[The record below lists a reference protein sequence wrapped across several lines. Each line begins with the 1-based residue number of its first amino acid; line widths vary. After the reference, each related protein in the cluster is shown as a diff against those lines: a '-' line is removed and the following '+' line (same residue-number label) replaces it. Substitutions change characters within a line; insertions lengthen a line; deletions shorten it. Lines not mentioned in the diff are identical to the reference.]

1 MKRLAALLL
10 TLSAPAA
17 WACATCSSA
26 NPTLNPMGAE
36 SLFAGR
42 LRLGT
47 TVRAWSV
54 SEGMG
59 DRTSNLR
66 ELRMDFSTLWAPLE
80 WLALTANLP
89 LQLREWTSSSL
100 SHERGFGPGELEL
113 QSRFTVLREE
123 KLNPRYVV
131 NLVAG
136 ARLPTALTLRDSTG
150 APLSHDAQLGAGNF
164 VLQPGVAWTG
174 FATPAWLLSAQVLA
188 ELPLLNAAGA
198 RNGYSV
204 STSATAQYQPRAWG
218 ALRMGAEVRVA
229 TSGVHDGSEDP
240 TGRGVGALASLDLLF
255 LPTSDWLVSAGVR
268 LPFISAYEGNVRP
281 GLIGQAS
288 VVVDL

>member
-1 MKRLAALLL
+1 MKWFAALVL
-10 TLSAPAA
+10 TLSGPAA
-17 WACATCSSA
+17 WACATCSCA

-54 SEGMG
+54 SEGVG
-59 DRTSNLR
+59 VDTSNLR
-66 ELRMDFSTLWAPLE
+66 ELRMDFSTLWAPFE

-100 SHERGFGPGELEL
+100 SRERGFGPGELEL

-123 KLNPRYVV
+123 KLHPRYVV

-136 ARLPTALTLRDSTG
+136 TRLPTALTLRDATG
-150 APLSHDAQLGAGNF
+150 TALHHDAQLGPGNF
-164 VLQPGVAWTG
+164 VLQPGVSWTG
-174 FATPAWLLSAQVLA
+174 FATPAWLVSAQVLA
-188 ELPLLNAAGA
+188 ELPLLNGA
-198 RNGYSV
+198 RSRSGYAV
-204 STSATAQYQPRAWG
+204 STSANAQFQPRSWG
-218 ALRMGAEVRVA
+218 ALRVGAEVRAA
-229 TSGVHDGSEDP
+229 TSGIFEGVED
-240 TGRGVGALASLDLLF
+240 TNGRGVGALAAIDVLF

-268 LPFISAYEGNVRP
+268 LPFVSAYEGNVRP
-281 GLIGQAS
+281 GAIAQAS